1 VCSLSPS
8 FEPLSSRA
16 HTIPAYF
23 AAFCSFRA
31 TNLPR
36 KRQVHWLEDVL
47 KGQELV
53 LPARRL
59 ADCGLKA

>member
-1 VCSLSPS
+1 M
-8 FEPLSSRA
+8 
-16 HTIPAYF
+16 
-23 AAFCSFRA
+23 FCSFWV

-59 ADCGLKA
+59 ADAGLKD